1 MSTPFL
7 RLGEF
12 AHSPAIEIFNPY
24 VALQDW
30 TGSPG
35 LMCLMLPDV
44 PDVDGPSP
52 VRIIRTATLPADPPL
67 SPAGLECSRPAAPP
81 P

>member
-35 LMCLMLPDV
+35 AAGRAGERFWLLE
-44 PDVDGPSP
+44 
-52 VRIIRTATLPADPPL
+52 RA
-67 SPAGLECSRPAAPP
+67 AGLESLRQKQVKRWQRGGYCSRWSD
-81 P
+81 

>member
-30 TGSPG
+30 TGSPVAAG
-35 LMCLMLPDV
+35 C
-44 PDVDGPSP
+44 
-52 VRIIRTATLPADPPL
+52 ATWDLGEA
-67 SPAGLECSRPAAPP
+67 SSGSFFVACF
-81 P
+81 

>member
-12 AHSPAIEIFNPY
+12 AHNPAIEIFNPY

-35 LMCLMLPDV
+35 IRLHSLVDSSPWQYTDLILPWV
-44 PDVDGPSP
+44 FACH
-52 VRIIRTATLPADPPL
+52 TALLT
-67 SPAGLECSRPAAPP
+67 
-81 P
+81 